1 MRRVDCEILAPK
13 ALSSPA
19 ANPRKGENVNP
30 RPPALGP
37 AAAYAHDHPP
47 VRDINRDLQQKMS
60 PGQRLAD
67 RVASVVGSWPF
78 IIIQSTILAAWIA
91 VNVYLVVMEQL
102 HPGYLRAWDP
112 YPFILLNLM
121 LSFQAAYTG
130 PVVMMSQN
138 RQSEKDRMMAQSD
151 YEVNQ
156 KAEEEIEV
164 VMKHLVH
171 QDRLILD
178 AIARLEALQA
188 TPPVEAAAVRI
199 EEILRRIE
207 VSDRRVVEA
216 LERRRGGADRAG
228 A

>member
-1 MRRVDCEILAPK
+1 
-13 ALSSPA
+13 
-19 ANPRKGENVNP
+19 
-30 RPPALGP
+30 
-37 AAAYAHDHPP
+37 
-47 VRDINRDLQQKMS
+47 MS